1 MSKIRVLVT
10 DDSAFMRKVI
20 SDILSTDPDIEV
32 IDRAR
37 NGLEC
42 IEKCKQLN
50 PHVVTLD
57 IEMPVMNGLEALKAL
72 MRDYPLPVVMLSSL
86 TREGADATIEALEA
100 GAFDFVTKPS
110 GPISLDIHK
119 VADRLIER
127 VKAAALSKARMK
139 KVPLAPRTIKPL
151 DPRPAVSG
159 AEATT
164 SAEPKPGVSAAS
176 QAPGDTAAP
185 GASPAPI
192 APVPPSGAFASEPVV
207 ANKPLLDGKLQKR
220 WVAGSKARLVVLG
233 TSTGGPKALQVVLTA
248 LPADFP
254 APIAVVQH
262 MPAGFTKSLAQRL
275 NTLSHIRVTEVQDGE
290 LLEPGT
296 AYIAPGGYHF
306 EVRLVNGRLQAH
318 LQQEEPRGGHRPS
331 VDVLFESVSRLTN
344 VDKWAI
350 IMTGM
355 GNDGTK
361 GLKMMKEHG
370 LVTSIV
376 EDESTCVVYGMPRSA
391 VLAGLADN
399 IAPVDK
405 IPELL
410 CKLVH

>member
-20 SDILSTDPDIEV
+20 SDILSTDSDIEV

-42 IEKCKQLN
+42 IEKCQKLQPDVL
-50 PHVVTLD
+50 TLD
-57 IEMPVMNGLEALKAL
+57 IEMPIMNGLEALEKL
-72 MRDYPLPVVMLSSL
+72 MSEHPVPTVMISSL
-86 TREGADATIEALEA
+86 TREGADATIRALEL

-127 VKAAALSKARMK
+127 VKAAATSNLRGRRTSVVEKIIETQPVPQTTARFE
-139 KVPLAPRTIKPL
+139 
-151 DPRPAVSG
+151 PRPPLRPV
-159 AEATT
+159 
-164 SAEPKPGVSAAS
+164 
-176 QAPGDTAAP
+176 
-185 GASPAPI
+185 
-192 APVPPSGAFASEPVV
+192 VPPNPVSLSQHV
-207 ANKPLLDGKLQKR
+207 R
-220 WVAGSKARLVVLG
+220 AGTKLVVLG
-233 TSTGGPKALQVVLTA
+233 TSTGGPKALQTVLTS
-248 LPADFP
+248 LPAQFP
-254 APIAVVQH
+254 APIAIVQH

-275 NTLSHIRVTEVQDGE
+275 NSLSNIQVTEVQDGE
-290 LLEPGT
+290 FLEPGT

-306 EVRLVNGRLQAH
+306 EVHSNNGRLQAR
-318 LQQEEPRGGHRPS
+318 LNQQEPRAGHRPS

-361 GLKMMKEHG
+361 GLQLMKEKG
-370 LVTSIV
+370 VVTSII

-391 VLAGLADN
+391 VQAGLADN
-399 IAPVDK
+399 VAPLDK

-410 CKLVH
+410 CKLLH

>member
-50 PHVVTLD
+50 PDVLTLD
-57 IEMPVMNGLEALKAL
+57 IEMPVMDGLTALKTL
-72 MRDYPLPVVMLSSL
+72 MSDHPLPTVMLSSL
-86 TREGADATIEALEA
+86 TREGADATIQALEL

-119 VADRLIER
+119 VGDRLIER
-127 VKAAALSKARMK
+127 VKAASLSKGRLQRQSTMQQ
-139 KVPLAPRTIKPL
+139 TT
-151 DPRPAVSG
+151 RP
-159 AEATT
+159 
-164 SAEPKPGVSAAS
+164 
-176 QAPGDTAAP
+176 QAPEP
-185 GASPAPI
+185 ASIAKPI
-192 APVPPSGAFASEPVV
+192 VSAPVPKETKAPAADWISTPRRLAST
-207 ANKPLLDGKLQKR
+207 KP
-220 WVAGSKARLVVLG
+220 RLVTLG

-248 LPADFP
+248 IPADFP

-275 NTLSHIRVTEVQDGE
+275 NTLSKIRVTEVEDGE

-306 EVRLVNGRLQAH
+306 EVRQVNGRLQAH

-331 VDVLFESVSRLTN
+331 VDVLFESASQLTN

-361 GLKMMKEHG
+361 GLKMMKELG
-370 LVTSIV
+370 TVTSIV

-391 VLAGLADN
+391 FQAGLADN
-399 IAPVDK
+399 VAPVDK

-410 CKLVH
+410 LRLVH

>member
-20 SDILSTDPDIEV
+20 TDILSSDPEIEV

-50 PHVVTLD
+50 PDVLTLD
-57 IEMPVMNGLEALKAL
+57 IEMPVMNGLDALKSL
-72 MRDYPLPVVMLSSL
+72 MSEHPLPIVMLSSL
-86 TREGADATIEALEA
+86 TREGAEATIEALEL

-119 VADRLIER
+119 VGDRLIER
-127 VKAAALSKARMK
+127 VKAASMAKGRWKRAVPRPSIFKKLETKPASVQTPPPLSTAT
-139 KVPLAPRTIKPL
+139 VPIVIPSTPNEIIKPPIRKNL
-151 DPRPAVSG
+151 GTRP
-159 AEATT
+159 
-164 SAEPKPGVSAAS
+164 
-176 QAPGDTAAP
+176 
-185 GASPAPI
+185 
-192 APVPPSGAFASEPVV
+192 
-207 ANKPLLDGKLQKR
+207 
-220 WVAGSKARLVVLG
+220 RLVALG

-248 LPADFP
+248 IPADFP
-254 APIAVVQH
+254 APIAIVQH

-275 NTLSHIRVTEVQDGE
+275 NTLSQIRVTEVVDGE
-290 LLEPGT
+290 ILEPGT

-306 EVRLVNGRLQAH
+306 EVRHVNGRLQAH
-318 LQQEEPRGGHRPS
+318 LHQEEPRGGHRPS
-331 VDVLFESVSRLTN
+331 VDTLFESVSRLTN

-361 GLKMMKEHG
+361 GLKMMKE
-370 LVTSIV
+370 LDSVTSIV

-391 VLAGLADN
+391 ALAGLADHV
-399 IAPVDK
+399 APVDK

>member
-50 PHVVTLD
+50 PDVLTLD
-57 IEMPVMNGLEALKAL
+57 IEMPVMDGLTALKSL
-72 MRDYPLPVVMLSSL
+72 MRDHPLPIVMLSSL
-86 TREGADATIEALEA
+86 TREGADATIQALEL

-119 VADRLIER
+119 VGDRLIER
-127 VKAAALSKARMK
+127 VKAAYLTKGRLQRQSAIQN
-139 KVPLAPRTIKPL
+139 TIKPL
-151 DPRPAVSG
+151 VSDPLQPV
-159 AEATT
+159 
-164 SAEPKPGVSAAS
+164 KPVV
-176 QAPGDTAAP
+176 
-185 GASPAPI
+185 
-192 APVPPSGAFASEPVV
+192 PVPETTV
-207 ANKPLLDGKLQKR
+207 ATPTVIERAMPPRRIGMAKP
-220 WVAGSKARLVVLG
+220 RLVTLG
-233 TSTGGPKALQVVLTA
+233 TSTGGPKALQIVLTA

-275 NTLSHIRVTEVQDGE
+275 NTLSKIHVTEVEDGQV
-290 LLEPGT
+290 LEPGT
-296 AYIAPGGYHF
+296 AYIAPGGFHF
-306 EVRLVNGRLQAH
+306 EVRQVNGRLQAH
-318 LQQEEPRGGHRPS
+318 LHQEEPRGGHRPS

-361 GLKMMKEHG
+361 GLKMMKELG
-370 LVTSIV
+370 TVTSIV

-391 VLAGLADN
+391 VHAGLADN
-399 IAPVDK
+399 VAPVDK
-405 IPELL
+405 IPVLL

>member
-10 DDSAFMRKVI
+10 DDSAFMRKVV

-50 PHVVTLD
+50 PDVLTLD
-57 IEMPVMNGLEALKAL
+57 IEMPVMDGLTALKSL
-72 MRDYPLPVVMLSSL
+72 MSDHPLPIVMLSSL
-86 TREGADATIEALEA
+86 TREGADATIHALEL

-119 VADRLIER
+119 VGDRLIER
-127 VKAAALSKARMK
+127 VKAAYLTKGRLQRQS
-139 KVPLAPRTIKPL
+139 VIQNSIKPL
-151 DPRPAVSG
+151 VSDPSPPVK
-159 AEATT
+159 T
-164 SAEPKPGVSAAS
+164 VV
-176 QAPGDTAAP
+176 
-185 GASPAPI
+185 PAPVTTVAKTTVIERELPTRKIGI
-192 APVPPSGAFASEPVV
+192 A
-207 ANKPLLDGKLQKR
+207 KPKL
-220 WVAGSKARLVVLG
+220 VTLG
-233 TSTGGPKALQVVLTA
+233 TSTGGPKALQIVLTA
-248 LPADFP
+248 IPADFP

-275 NTLSHIRVTEVQDGE
+275 NTLSKIRVTEVEDGQV
-290 LLEPGT
+290 LEPGT
-296 AYIAPGGYHF
+296 AYIAPGGFHF
-306 EVRLVNGRLQAH
+306 EVRQVNGRLQAH
-318 LQQEEPRGGHRPS
+318 LHQEEPRGGHRPS
-331 VDVLFESVSRLTN
+331 VDILFESVSRLTN

-361 GLKMMKEHG
+361 GLKLMKELG
-370 LVTSIV
+370 TVTSIV

-391 VLAGLADN
+391 VHAGLADN
-399 IAPVDK
+399 VAPVDK

>member
-20 SDILSTDPDIEV
+20 SDILAENPDIEV

-42 IEKCKQLN
+42 IEKCNKLK
-50 PHVVTLD
+50 PDVVTLD
-57 IEMPVMNGLEALKAL
+57 IEMPVMNGLEALERM
-72 MRDYPLPVVMLSSL
+72 MRDNPIPTVMISSL
-86 TREGADATIEALEA
+86 TREGADATIRALEL

-119 VADRLIER
+119 VAERLVER
-127 VKAAALSKARMK
+127 VKAAAASRPRNRKPEMEDKGGEK
-139 KVPLAPRTIKPL
+139 KPPTVFSEVRAAKP
-151 DPRPAVSG
+151 PVS
-159 AEATT
+159 
-164 SAEPKPGVSAAS
+164 SP
-176 QAPGDTAAP
+176 
-185 GASPAPI
+185 PAPLPT
-192 APVPPSGAFASEPVV
+192 AV
-207 ANKPLLDGKLQKR
+207 ARTPLQRGKQK
-220 WVAGSKARLVVLG
+220 LVVLG
-233 TSTGGPKALQVVLTA
+233 TSTGGPKALQTVLTG
-248 LPADFP
+248 LPSSFQ
-254 APIAVVQH
+254 APIAIVQH

-275 NTLSHIRVTEVQDGE
+275 NSLSQIQVTEVKDGE
-290 LLEPGT
+290 ILEPGT

-306 EVRLVNGRLQAH
+306 EVHANNNGQLQAQLH
-318 LQQEEPRGGHRPS
+318 QQEPRAGHRPS

-361 GLKMMKEHG
+361 GLQQMKQDG
-370 LVTSIV
+370 IATSII
-376 EDESTCVVYGMPRSA
+376 EDESTCIVYGMPRA
-391 VLAGLADN
+391 AIQAGLADHV
-399 IAPVDK
+399 APLDK

-410 CKLVH
+410 CKLLH

>member
-50 PHVVTLD
+50 PDVLTLD
-57 IEMPVMNGLEALKAL
+57 IEMPVMDGLTALKSL
-72 MRDYPLPVVMLSSL
+72 MRDHPLPIVMLSSL
-86 TREGADATIEALEA
+86 TREGADATIQALEL

-119 VADRLIER
+119 VGDRLIER
-127 VKAAALSKARMK
+127 VKAAYLTKGRLQRQSAIQN
-139 KVPLAPRTIKPL
+139 TIKPL
-151 DPRPAVSG
+151 ESDPLQPV
-159 AEATT
+159 
-164 SAEPKPGVSAAS
+164 KPV
-176 QAPGDTAAP
+176 
-185 GASPAPI
+185 
-192 APVPPSGAFASEPVV
+192 APVPVTTV
-207 ANKPLLDGKLQKR
+207 ATPTVIERALPPRRIGIAKP
-220 WVAGSKARLVVLG
+220 RLVTLG
-233 TSTGGPKALQVVLTA
+233 TSTGGPKALQIVLTA
-248 LPADFP
+248 IPADFP

-275 NTLSHIRVTEVQDGE
+275 NTLSKIHVTEVEDGQV
-290 LLEPGT
+290 LEPGT
-296 AYIAPGGYHF
+296 AYIAPGGFHF
-306 EVRLVNGRLQAH
+306 EVRQVNGRLQAH
-318 LQQEEPRGGHRPS
+318 LHQEEPRGGHRPS

-361 GLKMMKEHG
+361 GLKMMKELG
-370 LVTSIV
+370 TVTSIV

-391 VLAGLADN
+391 VHAGLADKV
-399 IAPVDK
+399 APVDK

>member
-1 MSKIRVLVT
+1 MNLRKIRVLVT

-20 SDILSTDPDIEV
+20 SDILSADPDIEV

-42 IEKCKQLN
+42 VEKCKQLD
-50 PHVVTLD
+50 PDVVTLD
-57 IEMPVMNGLEALKAL
+57 IEMPVMNGLDALKIL
-72 MRDYPLPVVMLSSL
+72 MNDHPVPTVMLSSL
-86 TREGADATIEALEA
+86 TREGAEATILALEL

-119 VADRLIER
+119 VGDRLVER
-127 VKAAALSKARMK
+127 VKAAYTTKGRIRKSPASERDSQPPANELGSPGKLAALRNQKTAKA
-139 KVPLAPRTIKPL
+139 
-151 DPRPAVSG
+151 
-159 AEATT
+159 
-164 SAEPKPGVSAAS
+164 
-176 QAPGDTAAP
+176 AAP
-185 GASPAPI
+185 APADA
-192 APVPPSGAFASEPVV
+192 APPRV
-207 ANKPLLDGKLQKR
+207 L
-220 WVAGSKARLVVLG
+220 GSARQRLVVLG
-233 TSTGGPKALQVVLTA
+233 TSTGGPRALQTVLTA
-248 LPADFP
+248 IPADFP
-254 APIAVVQH
+254 APIAIVQH

-275 NTLSHIRVTEVQDGE
+275 NTLSHIRVTEVEDGE
-290 LLEPGT
+290 VLEPGT
-296 AYIAPGGYHF
+296 AYIAPGGFHF
-306 EVRLVNGRLQAH
+306 EVQYINGRLQAH
-318 LQQEEPRGGHRPS
+318 LHQAEPRGGHRPS
-331 VDVLFESVSRLTN
+331 VDILFESASHLTN

-361 GLKMMKEHG
+361 GLKLMKDQG
-370 LVTSIV
+370 VVTSIV

-399 IAPVDK
+399 VAPVDK